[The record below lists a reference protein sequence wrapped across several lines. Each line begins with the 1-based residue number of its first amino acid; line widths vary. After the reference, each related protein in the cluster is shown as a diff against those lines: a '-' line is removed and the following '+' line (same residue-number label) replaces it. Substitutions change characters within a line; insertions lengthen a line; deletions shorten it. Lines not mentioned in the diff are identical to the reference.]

1 VTTAVETA
9 NKQLD
14 ALADGS
20 DCKNE
25 GQEALAAAQSRS
37 DNANKAAADAASA
50 AQATTESEVD
60 FGSYPLA
67 LVKNKECGQFWENE
81 NFIAAMAAEAS
92 TGDADVKAK
101 AEAKAATD
109 ALQQATKFAAE
120 GKEACLCKVR
130 DEYDAAWAVITEDA
144 KGHAEAYTKAKNMEC
159 VLAGTAAAD
168 CKVGDTPTTSPKT
181 LSSDVPAEPCIVPT
195 PAPTPCPKKC
205 CYFNIYNHNNY
216 EDYLGNYNYC
226 STSGESKY
234 YDLNG
239 EQKKKISSFKLTG
252 DCVKVKVYDATMTS
266 LAKGAQDKFYT
277 SSEND
282 LPNDLNDDIRAVEIW
297 PKAAPGC

>member
-92 TGDADVKAK
+92 AGEADVKAK
-101 AEAKAATD
+101 AEAAAADD
-109 ALQQATKFAAE
+109 ALEQATKSAAE
-120 GKEACLCKVR
+120 AKEACLCKVR
-130 DEYDAAWAVITEDA
+130 ADYDAAWAAISESA
-144 KGHAEAYTKAKNMEC
+144 KGHAAAYAKAKNMEC

-181 LSSDVPAEPCIVPT
+181 LSSDVPAEKCPAAPT
-195 PAPTPCPKKC
+195 PAPTACPKKC

-216 EDYLGNYNYC
+216 EGSLGNYNYC
-226 STSGESKY
+226 STTSGVSKY
-234 YDLNG
+234 FDLNG
-239 EQKKKISSFKLTG
+239 EQKQKISSFKLSG
-252 DCVKVKVYDATMTS
+252 DCVQVKVM
-266 LAKGAQDKFYT
+266 GAQDKIYT
-277 SSEND
+277 SSVND
-282 LPNDLNDDIRAVEIW
+282 LPDDLNDNIRAVKIW